1 MVDKEKI
8 LTALLMALEK
18 NSYTI
23 GETKIT
29 ILPTELAITIY
40 NMLSDKEKLSL

>member
-1 MVDKEKI
+1 MIDKEKI

-18 NSYTI
+18 NSYAI
-23 GETKIT
+23 DETRMT
-29 ILPTELAITIY
+29 ILPTELAIAIY